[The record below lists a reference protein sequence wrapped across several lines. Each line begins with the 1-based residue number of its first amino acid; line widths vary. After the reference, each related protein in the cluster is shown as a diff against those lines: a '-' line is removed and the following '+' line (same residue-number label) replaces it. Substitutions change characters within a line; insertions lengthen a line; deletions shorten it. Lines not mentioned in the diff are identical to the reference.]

1 MLLVSTGFKT
11 AILGRSAFA
20 DIFNGGV
27 MHVYSGGR
35 PLTADA
41 PAPEAYRIGT
51 IDRLQFDGGLQ
62 FAQTGAFI
70 GIPLGHLWGLQP
82 SATALAVWF
91 RLVAPGDTNSA
102 NFVET
107 RMDGDVGTL
116 AAPKELVLLD
126 PQLTVGTVTPIDSF
140 LFTFPPL

>member
-1 MLLVSTGFKT
+1 MLLVSTGFK
-11 AILGRSAFA
+11 ALILGRHSFA

-27 MHVYSGGR
+27 MHIYSGAR

-41 PAPEAYRIGT
+41 PTPEAYRCGT

-82 SATALAVWF
+82 SAPALATWF

-102 NFVET
+102 NFVEA
-107 RMDGDVGTL
+107 RIDGDVGTL
-116 AAPKELVLLD
+116 AAPKELVLQD
-126 PQLTVGTVTPIDSF
+126 PQLTPGTVTPIDSF
-140 LFTFPPL
+140 LFTLPPL